1 MNHLVIVGNGFDLS
15 LGQKTSYDSFLK
27 HLFKKEIEVYK
38 SFQGNN
44 EPLPSTPWCHHF
56 RIGYIEKGPLIYIEQ
71 EHFTLAQ
78 LIGNYTEKI
87 KSFSYNQLNEMSI
100 NSFMKNS
107 KRIIYAITSES
118 SFITDLIFNHEQLD
132 WVKIEN
138 KYYECLIELSIRKD
152 SDDLLLSKSKRT
164 NLIQSLND
172 EMSILTSELKKYLIE
187 IQNSFNLEENFTDDA
202 VNFYNNISTGSEL
215 YALTQYDRISS
226 GINFKD
232 RTLLLNFNYTNNI
245 SELFNQFSIKNFE
258 SLNVHGDLSDNSE
271 MIFGFGHQPKD
282 ERYLKLLDLDID
294 GSLNHLKMFKYVKN
308 RLNPVCD
315 ISVHDDFINN
325 NQFQVTVIG
334 HSCGISDANL
344 LEGIFRHKHCKVIN
358 IAYHNDSSWQET
370 ASQIRMRMESD
381 SQFRTKLMPLKTSL
395 KMPQIKYGK
404 EVLQSDGVLQN
415 N

>member
-172 EMSILTSELKKYLIE
+172 EMSILTSELKKYLI
-187 IQNSFNLEENFTDDA
+187 IIFQQVLNFT
-202 VNFYNNISTGSEL
+202 
-215 YALTQYDRISS
+215 
-226 GINFKD
+226 
-232 RTLLLNFNYTNNI
+232 
-245 SELFNQFSIKNFE
+245 
-258 SLNVHGDLSDNSE
+258 H
-271 MIFGFGHQPKD
+271 
-282 ERYLKLLDLDID
+282 
-294 GSLNHLKMFKYVKN
+294 
-308 RLNPVCD
+308 
-315 ISVHDDFINN
+315 
-325 NQFQVTVIG
+325 
-334 HSCGISDANL
+334 
-344 LEGIFRHKHCKVIN
+344 
-358 IAYHNDSSWQET
+358 
-370 ASQIRMRMESD
+370 
-381 SQFRTKLMPLKTSL
+381 
-395 KMPQIKYGK
+395 
-404 EVLQSDGVLQN
+404 
-415 N
+415 